1 MLAIAVH
8 NADILINI
16 NFQSTAELK
25 TKKKMLKEIV
35 TKSNYTI

>member
-25 TKKKMLKEIV
+25 TKKMLKEIV